1 MLYFVATPIG
11 NLKDISL
18 RAIEV
23 LKEVDLIACEDT
35 RHSLKLLNSY
45 EIKKPLIS
53 YHKFNEQ
60 LSSEK
65 IIAELKDGKSV
76 AVISDAGTPVISD
89 PGSVLIEKLIEEG
102 LEFTVIPGACAFIP
116 ALLLSGLGKGKFF
129 FYGFLPEKN
138 SEIKKELAPLK
149 CLNYPIIFY
158 SAPHDLQKTI
168 KAIYDNFGDRRAV
181 AVREITKLHEERKE
195 FLLSS
200 GYNGETRGEFVIV
213 VEGGSSAEE
222 GYPEDLN
229 EHLNIYLNQGL
240 SKNEAIK
247 QVAKDRGVHKS
258 QIYSQFVNK

>member
-11 NLKDISL
+11 NLKDFSL

-35 RHSLKLLNSY
+35 RHSLKLLNEY
-45 EIKKPLIS
+45 DIKKPLVS

-60 LSSEK
+60 ASGEK
-65 IIAELKDGKSV
+65 IIEELKNGKNI

-89 PGSVLIEKLIEEG
+89 PGSVLIDKLLAEG

-116 ALLLSGLGKGKFF
+116 ALLLSGLSKGRFL

-138 SEIKKELAPLK
+138 SEIKKELQPLK
-149 CLNYPIIFY
+149 NLPYPIIFY
-158 SAPHDLQKTI
+158 SAPHDVQKTV
-168 KAIYDNFGDRRAV
+168 KALYKELGERRAV
-181 AVREITKLHEERKE
+181 AVREITKLHEQRID
-195 FLLSS
+195 FNLSQ
-200 GYNGETRGEFVIV
+200 GYGGEERGEFVIV
-213 VEGGSSAEE
+213 IEGAIEVEAT
-222 GYPEDLN
+222 YPEDLN
-229 EHLNIYLNQGL
+229 EHLQTYLSQGL

-258 QIYSQFVNK
+258 VVYSHFNK